1 MLSFFFSFFFL
12 SILRDIDAIRV
23 SVYFF
28 SFVFLFLNIYMYM
41 YIFRFASN
49 IPMRV
54 IGRKMYGGHV
64 IYIIQIYGIM

>member
-1 MLSFFFSFFFL
+1 
-12 SILRDIDAIRV
+12 
-23 SVYFF
+23 
-28 SFVFLFLNIYMYM
+28 MYM